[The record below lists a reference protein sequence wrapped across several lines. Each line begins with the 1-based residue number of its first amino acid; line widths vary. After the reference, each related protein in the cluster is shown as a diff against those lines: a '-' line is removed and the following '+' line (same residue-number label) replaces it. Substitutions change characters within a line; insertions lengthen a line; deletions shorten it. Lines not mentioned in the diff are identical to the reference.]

1 MPESKRH
8 RIRGRCLGNVIK
20 TITKNPFVRNFGKMA
35 LKELSNVYCKV
46 TNKVNNKNL
55 KKILNLYFAN
65 SLIDNGNTIWYKQI
79 KLRKNLYVI

>member
-35 LKELSNVYCKV
+35 LKEL
-46 TNKVNNKNL
+46 
-55 KKILNLYFAN
+55 
-65 SLIDNGNTIWYKQI
+65 
-79 KLRKNLYVI
+79 